1 MRLCPALVTLGAVL
15 AIAGCAESERD
26 WMKVNERY
34 TVEQFRRDHAECSR
48 TGKLDEACMHARGW
62 VDVKRPAEK
71 AAPPAPERPYGRY

>member
-1 MRLCPALVTLGAVL
+1 MRPALVTLGAVL
-15 AIAGCAESERD
+15 AIASCASEPERE

-48 TGKLDEACMHARGW
+48 KGKLDEACMHARGW

-71 AAPPAPERPYGRY
+71 PSPLPERPPGRY